1 MNAREAAVA
10 AGWIP
15 SWLGDVWYT
24 TDADG
29 VMALGKPV
37 VWRGTAKDL
46 CLAQGIPH
54 ND

>member
-24 TDADG
+24 TDHEA
-29 VMALGKPV
+29 VMALEKPV
-37 VWRGTAKDL
+37 VWSGTARDL
-46 CLAQGIPH
+46 CLSQGIEH
-54 ND
+54 D